1 MVELSSDP
9 LTNRSLVTGGPRSW
23 SFEARGL
30 ATILLPGLYAWGA
43 TVAWPAFSASSSS
56 SVARLAAAL
65 AAFALLSGPWVARR
79 RLSLGR
85 SIGVLGFVGLS
96 AAAWVALESELR
108 APRLD
113 AVRAALGAVAW
124 GLFALGWGGFPGRTH
139 LPEDDPHALLAAR
152 LPPRDRL
159 SVGLGL
165 AFSALLV
172 TALALP
178 LLAWRVER
186 AGVALLAH
194 AAALAGSVALLSVG
208 SRVLL
213 TAKAVARGAAPRL
226 WLWLFVFWFGAGVF
240 VWLS

>member
-1 MVELSSDP
+1 LVELSSDLP
-9 LTNRSLVTGGPRSW
+9 ANRSLATGRPRSW
-23 SFEARGL
+23 LFEARGL

-43 TVAWPAFSASSSS
+43 TVAWPAFSAHSASAL
-56 SVARLAAAL
+56 ARLAAVL
-65 AAFALLSGPWVARR
+65 AAVALLSGPWVARR
-79 RLSLGR
+79 RLLLGR

-96 AAAWVALESELR
+96 AAAWGALESELR
-108 APRLD
+108 APHLD

-139 LPEDDPHALLAAR
+139 LPEDDPHALVAAR

-213 TAKAVARGAAPRL
+213 TPKAVGRGASPRL
-226 WLWLFVFWFGAGVF
+226 WLWLFVFWFGAGVL
-240 VWLS
+240 VWMS